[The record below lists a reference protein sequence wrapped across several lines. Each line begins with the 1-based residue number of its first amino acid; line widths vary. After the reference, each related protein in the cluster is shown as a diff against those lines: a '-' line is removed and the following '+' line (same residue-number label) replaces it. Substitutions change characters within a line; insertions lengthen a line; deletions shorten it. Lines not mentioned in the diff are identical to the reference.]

1 MLERP
6 KTSRVH
12 LRNIGIAVI
21 VSTLIGLSLFFFVYV
36 PFTPCPG
43 PSVEGYALY
52 VKVVN
57 DVPTGSSVAGARV
70 GGSYLSTCT
79 IPGSG
84 TTKTMTSALSK
95 RVTPTAN
102 GTVTIMPVNPGN
114 YSIIVQYNGEK
125 YTFDTYVRPIYATN
139 VTLSVPSG
147 VWNVTYTD
155 E

>member
-6 KTSRVH
+6 KTSRAH
-12 LRNIGIAVI
+12 LRNIAIAVI
-21 VSTLIGLSLFFFVYV
+21 VSTLIGLSLFYFVYV
-36 PFTPCPG
+36 PFTSCPG

-57 DVPTGSSVAGARV
+57 DGPAGSPVAGARV
-70 GGSYLSTCT
+70 GGAYLSTCT
-79 IPGSG
+79 IQGNG
-84 TTKTMTSALSK
+84 TTKTMTSALST
-95 RVTPTAN
+95 RVTPAAN

-114 YSIIVQYNGEK
+114 YSIAVEYNGEK
-125 YTFDTYVRPIYATN
+125 YAFDTYVRPIYATD

-147 VWNVTYTD
+147 IWNVTYTN